1 MPGVAV
7 DRLKQLLAE
16 VDRAADAA
24 SDLGASEMQIDK
36 WAVLLHDTGQPDMVT
51 AAGLRQ
57 ILLWTAECHAEDCAD
72 AQCWLCEHLRNGLAL
87 TLAASRADLDAE
99 LERRLRYD
107 AYDPARTTERARV
120 VRRID
125 PNN

>member
-1 MPGVAV
+1 M
-7 DRLKQLLAE
+7 DCLKQLLDE

-36 WAVLLHDTGQPDMVT
+36 WAVLLRDTDQPDTVT
-51 AAGLRQ
+51 AAGLRY
-57 ILLWTAECHAEDCAD
+57 ILLGTAECHAEGCAD
-72 AQCWLCEHLRNGLAL
+72 ARCWLCEHLRNGLAL

-107 AYDPARTTERARV
+107 AYDPARANGRARA
-120 VRRID
+120 VRRRD
-125 PNN
+125 PDE